1 VIQLCEQTLCAAEK
15 YFASVGA
22 DGQFV
27 DIGCSESENCSF
39 ARVWRWHL
47 ISKSNFYLGKLE
59 VALDLLEKLEQMR
72 SISYK

>member
-1 VIQLCEQTLCAAEK
+1 
-15 YFASVGA
+15 
-22 DGQFV
+22 V